1 MVAVGVD
8 AAAAR
13 PCGRAADDEPVRAR
27 LDPYADRAEAL
38 GHRVDAVGLLRAQL
52 RGATD
57 DRLAVRERAEQRD
70 QRQLVDEARHL
81 LGLDGRGRERRGT
94 NLQVRHGLA
103 RDVAAVEDRDA
114 RAHPLQYVEQP

>member
-1 MVAVGVD
+1 MSVFLDQLARSLSELVEEVVEAGEGYRRAFSVLDLHALPRHEPCDRAEHRDAVVAVGVD

-70 QRQLVDEARHL
+70 Q
-81 LGLDGRGRERRGT
+81 
-94 NLQVRHGLA
+94 
-103 RDVAAVEDRDA
+103 
-114 RAHPLQYVEQP
+114 